1 MKSLLIKLHNRFL
14 ACQYRAAKA
23 KNVIG
28 NQAVKN
34 NGRNRDA
41 RDIAEEFGVPL
52 SVAARFVK
60 VNSAQRALRVIKV
73 LQNNSFAGLSNK
85 ELATALDESPANI
98 SRTLDVLKNEGFV
111 IKLES
116 GKFAFSSLFAQ
127 IAMRHAANMDKAS
140 AQINELKQRLGTA
153 AY

>member
-1 MKSLLIKLHNRFL
+1 MNEKI
-14 ACQYRAAKA
+14 
-23 KNVIG
+23 
-28 NQAVKN
+28 
-34 NGRNRDA
+34 
-41 RDIAEEFGVPL
+41 
-52 SVAARFVK
+52 
-60 VNSAQRALRVIKV
+60 NSAQRALRVIKV
-73 LQNNSFAGLSNK
+73 LQNNSFVGLSNK
-85 ELATALDESPANI
+85 DIAQALNESPTNI

-140 AQINELKQRLGTA
+140 AQINDMKQRLGTA

>member
-1 MKSLLIKLHNRFL
+1 MVFKKILEQQSVQSRTGTFWNKKQPKPTARWTSH
-14 ACQYRAAKA
+14 
-23 KNVIG
+23 IG
-28 NQAVKN
+28 GKMNEK
-34 NGRNRDA
+34 
-41 RDIAEEFGVPL
+41 I
-52 SVAARFVK
+52 
-60 VNSAQRALRVIKV
+60 NSAQRALRVIKV
-73 LQNNSFAGLSNK
+73 LQNNSFVGLSNK
-85 ELATALDESPANI
+85 DIAQALNESPTNI

-140 AQINELKQRLGTA
+140 AQINEMKQRLGTA

>member
-1 MKSLLIKLHNRFL
+1 MNEKI
-14 ACQYRAAKA
+14 
-23 KNVIG
+23 
-28 NQAVKN
+28 
-34 NGRNRDA
+34 
-41 RDIAEEFGVPL
+41 
-52 SVAARFVK
+52 
-60 VNSAQRALRVIKV
+60 NSAQRALRVIKV
-73 LQNNSFAGLSNK
+73 VQNNSFVGLSNK
-85 ELATALDESPANI
+85 DIAQALNESPTNI

-140 AQINELKQRLGTA
+140 AQINEMKQRLGTA

>member
-1 MKSLLIKLHNRFL
+1 MNEKI
-14 ACQYRAAKA
+14 
-23 KNVIG
+23 
-28 NQAVKN
+28 
-34 NGRNRDA
+34 
-41 RDIAEEFGVPL
+41 
-52 SVAARFVK
+52 
-60 VNSAQRALRVIKV
+60 NSAQRALRVIKV
-73 LQNNSFAGLSNK
+73 LQNNSFVGLINIDI
-85 ELATALDESPANI
+85 AQALIESPANI

-140 AQINELKQRLGTA
+140 AQINEMKQRLGTA

>member
-1 MKSLLIKLHNRFL
+1 MVFKKILEQQSVQSRTGTFGKKKPPKPTARWTSH
-14 ACQYRAAKA
+14 
-23 KNVIG
+23 IG
-28 NQAVKN
+28 GKMNEK
-34 NGRNRDA
+34 
-41 RDIAEEFGVPL
+41 I
-52 SVAARFVK
+52 
-60 VNSAQRALRVIKV
+60 NSAQRALRVIKV
-73 LQNNSFAGLSNK
+73 LQNNSFVGLSNK
-85 ELATALDESPANI
+85 DIAQALNESPTNI

-140 AQINELKQRLGTA
+140 AQINEMKQRLGTA

>member
-1 MKSLLIKLHNRFL
+1 MNEKI
-14 ACQYRAAKA
+14 
-23 KNVIG
+23 
-28 NQAVKN
+28 
-34 NGRNRDA
+34 
-41 RDIAEEFGVPL
+41 
-52 SVAARFVK
+52 
-60 VNSAQRALRVIKV
+60 NSAQRVLRVIKV
-73 LQNNSFAGLSNK
+73 LQNNSFVGLSNK
-85 ELATALDESPANI
+85 DIAQALNESPTNI

-140 AQINELKQRLGTA
+140 AQINEMKQRLGTA

>member
-1 MKSLLIKLHNRFL
+1 MNEKI
-14 ACQYRAAKA
+14 
-23 KNVIG
+23 
-28 NQAVKN
+28 
-34 NGRNRDA
+34 
-41 RDIAEEFGVPL
+41 
-52 SVAARFVK
+52 
-60 VNSAQRALRVIKV
+60 NSAQLAIRVIKV
-73 LQNNSFAGLSNK
+73 LQNNSFVGLSNK
-85 ELATALDESPANI
+85 EIAQALNESPTNI

-140 AQINELKQRLGTA
+140 AQINEMKQRLGTA